1 MIPKEFSQA
10 WRYRRTNGFC
20 EMDNYNVFFFA
31 GAKLGVCCRIVV
43 VVELE

>member
-1 MIPKEFSQA
+1 MIPKEFSQV

-20 EMDNYNVFFFA
+20 EMDNYNVFFA
-31 GAKLGVCCRIVV
+31 EAKLGVCCRIVV